1 MKQNNSLWNE
11 LLVGETRQGFVFN
24 NAQEFH
30 ALRPIDSTFPQITKK
45 KSFERM
51 LRSTFR
57 TDDLKIFNARPEI
70 RIPAVILLDIM
81 DGTPVSRKETNFISE
96 VLSDVN
102 SIQTLDTSFRKLQA
116 DSRIGDYNLIKYPHV
131 NTNIIVSFF
140 RNEIKGSKSVSSE
153 VV

>member
-1 MKQNNSLWNE
+1 
-11 LLVGETRQGFVFN
+11 
-24 NAQEFH
+24 
-30 ALRPIDSTFPQITKK
+30 
-45 KSFERM
+45 M